1 MKLEIIASVKCK
13 HIPENFQYFSPLWM
27 CRLFIHTLLNHR
39 CSCESQMIY
48 ACLEKA
54 ILSVIH
60 CIIHLWVFF
69 PCAPVGN
76 NGAFVDQK
84 ITKSA
89 ATSNRKRKKRKK
101 RKKKKDLRTR
111 GRQSSQTT
119 ALKRGGACGMKGG
132 NAVVSSRR
140 QRKLL
145 DGLTSVCTAEV
156 ADAPQ
161 SGGKAG
167 GELPDERTITS

>member
-27 CRLFIHTLLNHR
+27 CRLFSHTLLIHR

-60 CIIHLWVFF
+60 CIIHLWLFF

-89 ATSNRKRKKRKK
+89 ATSNRKRKKEEKK
-101 RKKKKDLRTR
+101 GRKKKTCAQGEGRAHKQLHWKEGERVGWKEGTR
-111 GRQSSQTT
+111 WSP
-119 ALKRGGACGMKGG
+119 CGSEG
-132 NAVVSSRR
+132 SY
-140 QRKLL
+140 
-145 DGLTSVCTAEV
+145 
-156 ADAPQ
+156 
-161 SGGKAG
+161 
-167 GELPDERTITS
+167 

>member
-1 MKLEIIASVKCK
+1 
-13 HIPENFQYFSPLWM
+13 
-27 CRLFIHTLLNHR
+27 
-39 CSCESQMIY
+39 MIY

-101 RKKKKDLRTR
+101 RKKKKTCAELTNNC
-111 GRQSSQTT
+111 TE
-119 ALKRGGACGMKGG
+119 KRG
-132 NAVVSSRR
+132 
-140 QRKLL
+140 
-145 DGLTSVCTAEV
+145 SVW
-156 ADAPQ
+156 
-161 SGGKAG
+161 
-167 GELPDERTITS
+167 DERREHGGLLAAAREAIRRPHFRLYG